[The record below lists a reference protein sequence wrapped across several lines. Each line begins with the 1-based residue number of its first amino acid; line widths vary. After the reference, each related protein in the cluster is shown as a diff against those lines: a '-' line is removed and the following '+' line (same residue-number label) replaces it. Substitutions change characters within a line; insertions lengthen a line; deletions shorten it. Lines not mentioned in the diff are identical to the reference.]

1 MQKKNS
7 PGSFPPAIIS
17 IVEELRA
24 HDAVLGLILFGSVA
38 RGCARP
44 FSDVDI
50 CIVTKKNIPDAVR
63 MELLSYGSETID
75 VSIFEDLP
83 LQIRFRVIREG
94 KILFFKDP
102 LTLHRIKT
110 ATVRE
115 YLDYEPFLRRHC
127 MHAISTAQG

>member
-1 MQKKNS
+1 
-7 PGSFPPAIIS
+7 
-17 IVEELRA
+17 
-24 HDAVLGLILFGSVA
+24 
-38 RGCARP
+38 
-44 FSDVDI
+44 
-50 CIVTKKNIPDAVR
+50 

-75 VSIFEDLP
+75 VSIFEDIP

-115 YLDYEPFLRRHC
+115 YLDYEPILKRHC
-127 MHAISTAQG
+127 QHAISAAGR